1 MVRTRSSPI
10 GSAHVI
16 VHRGFGFFRKKMGF
30 HVLLIF
36 ILLFRN
42 IISYK
47 QCICSAQSR
56 NGYNS
61 GIVPAQSRNS
71 HFAGR
76 SKNSYLAR
84 FNSGIV
90 PAQSRNRDKV
100 RIYYFPAQS
109 RNRGQSKNIHV
120 CVIIISIIILFCEYY
135 D

>member
-1 MVRTRSSPI
+1 MCT
-10 GSAHVI
+10 
-16 VHRGFGFFRKKMGF
+16 
-30 HVLLIF
+30 
-36 ILLFRN
+36 
-42 IISYK
+42 IISELFDVSNKLPADPIWHGPSASSGNKIADSRSRAWFGNLSYK
-47 QCICSAQSR
+47 CSAQSR

-90 PAQSRNRDKV
+90 LAQSRNRDKV

-109 RNRGQSKNIHV
+109 RNRGQSKNI
-120 CVIIISIIILFCEYY
+120 CVIIIIIIILFYEHY

>member
-1 MVRTRSSPI
+1 MSEV
-10 GSAHVI
+10 
-16 VHRGFGFFRKKMGF
+16 
-30 HVLLIF
+30 
-36 ILLFRN
+36 
-42 IISYK
+42 
-47 QCICSAQSR
+47 CICSAQSR

-76 SKNSYLAR
+76 SKNSYLAQ

-90 PAQSRNRDKV
+90 PAHSRNRDKV

-109 RNRGQSKNIHV
+109 RNRGKVRIYV
-120 CVIIISIIILFCEYY
+120 LLLFMIIIIVIIIIYILFYEHY

>member
-1 MVRTRSSPI
+1 MLYYVPDAVRTFIVSFLKRLLYQLSYQSRSNSMK
-10 GSAHVI
+10 SYVI
-16 VHRGFGFFRKKMGF
+16 RK
-30 HVLLIF
+30 
-36 ILLFRN
+36 
-42 IISYK
+42 Y
-47 QCICSAQSR
+47 ICSVQSR
-56 NGYNS
+56 NGYHS
-61 GIVPAQSRNS
+61 GIVPVQSRNS

-109 RNRGQSKNIHV
+109 RNRGQSKNIG
-120 CVIIISIIILFCEYY
+120 VIIFNIIIIIIIIILFCEHF

>member
-1 MVRTRSSPI
+1 ME
-10 GSAHVI
+10 A
-16 VHRGFGFFRKKMGF
+16 K
-30 HVLLIF
+30 
-36 ILLFRN
+36 
-42 IISYK
+42 Y
-47 QCICSAQSR
+47 ICSAQSR

-100 RIYYFPAQS
+100 RIYYLPAQS
-109 RNRGQSKNIHV
+109 RNRGQSKNTCI
-120 CVIIISIIILFCEYY
+120 CVIIIIIYVLFCEQY

>member
-1 MVRTRSSPI
+1 MDVKHQIKQI
-10 GSAHVI
+10 GYNCNEMAQTNLYE
-16 VHRGFGFFRKKMGF
+16 KK
-30 HVLLIF
+30 IF
-36 ILLFRN
+36 SL
-42 IISYK
+42 Y
-47 QCICSAQSR
+47 ICSAQSR

-71 HFAGR
+71 HFTGQ

-120 CVIIISIIILFCEYY
+120 CVIIIIIIYILFCEHF

>member
-1 MVRTRSSPI
+1 MKSENCLS
-10 GSAHVI
+10 
-16 VHRGFGFFRKKMGF
+16 
-30 HVLLIF
+30 LLNW
-36 ILLFRN
+36 L
-42 IISYK
+42 YM
-47 QCICSAQSR
+47 CSAQSR

-71 HFAGR
+71 HFAVR

-109 RNRGQSKNIHV
+109 RNQDKVRIYVSLLLLLFIFYFVNIMIDV
-120 CVIIISIIILFCEYY
+120 CPLIG
-135 D
+135 

>member
-1 MVRTRSSPI
+1 MSI
-10 GSAHVI
+10 
-16 VHRGFGFFRKKMGF
+16 FKMRE
-30 HVLLIF
+30 LSK
-36 ILLFRN
+36 LLFSVIRY
-42 IISYK
+42 IYIY
-47 QCICSAQSR
+47 AQSR

-71 HFAGR
+71 HFGGR

-109 RNRGQSKNIHV
+109 RNRGQSKNIY
-120 CVIIISIIILFCEYY
+120 VIIITILFCENYNRCLSVNWMRLINIL
-135 D
+135 DEN